1 MLEAGGAALGRVDA
15 VIDAAV
21 AEKRLVGVVVLIA
34 YDGKIAYRRAAG
46 LANRETRTQMS
57 AERIFRWSSLTKP
70 IVSAAA
76 MAVVERGKLGLD
88 DAVTRWLPDFRPK
101 LPDGHT
107 PVITLRQLLTHT
119 SGLGYG
125 FAEGPDGAAYRQAQ
139 ISDGLD
145 ESTVS
150 LQKNLRRLASVP
162 LLFEPGKSWNYSLG
176 IDVIG
181 AVLERA
187 EDAPLQDVV
196 SQRVTAPLGMSDSA
210 FYCREPSRLA
220 VPYVNDQPEPILMSD
235 PAVVTLLPGTAI
247 RYSPSR
253 ALNPHAFP
261 SGGCGMV
268 GTAEDFLHFLE
279 ALRKGGAPILERRS
293 VQAMTSNQ
301 IGELTTLLGPG
312 TAFGIGA
319 AVITDPA
326 AAQTPQSAGTL
337 TWGGVYGHN
346 WFIDPHRRLSVVS
359 LSNTALEGMNGA
371 FPGQLRNA
379 IYS

>member
-21 AEKRLVGVVVLIA
+21 AEKRLVGAVVLIA
-34 YDGKIAYRRAAG
+34 YDGKLVLRRAAG
-46 LANRETRTQMS
+46 LANRETRAPMS
-57 AERIFRWSSLTKP
+57 AERIFRFSSLTKP

-76 MAVVERGKLGLD
+76 MVLVERGKLGLD

-101 LPDGHT
+101 LPDGRT
-107 PVITLRQLLTHT
+107 PVITVRQLLTHT

-125 FAEGPDGAAYRQAQ
+125 FAEGADGPYHHAQ

-150 LQKNLRRLASVP
+150 LEKNVRRLAAVP

-187 EDAPLQDVV
+187 DDAPLDDVV
-196 SQRVTAPLGMSDSA
+196 SQRVTDPLGMSDTA
-210 FYCREPSRLA
+210 FYCREPARLA
-220 VPYVNDQPEPILMSD
+220 VPYVNDQPEPVLMSD
-235 PAVVTLLPGTAI
+235 PAIVTLLPGTAI

-268 GTAEDFLHFLE
+268 GTAEDFIRFLE
-279 ALRKGGAPILERRS
+279 AVRKGGAPILERRS
-293 VQAMTSNQ
+293 VQAMMSNQ

-312 TAFGIGA
+312 MGFGIGG
-319 AVITDPA
+319 AVLTDPA

-346 WFIDPHRRLSVVS
+346 WFIDPQRRLSVVS

-371 FPGQLRNA
+371 FPGQLRDA
-379 IYS
+379 IYN

>member
-1 MLEAGGAALGRVDA
+1 MLEAGGAALSRVDA

-34 YDGKIAYRRAAG
+34 YDGKIAYRRSAG
-46 LANRETRTQMS
+46 LANRETRTQMG

-76 MAVVERGKLGLD
+76 MALVERGKLGLD
-88 DAVTRWLPDFRPK
+88 DAVTRWLPDFRPQ
-101 LPDGHT
+101 LPDGRT

-150 LQKNLRRLASVP
+150 LEKNLRRLASVP
-162 LLFEPGKSWNYSLG
+162 LHFEPGKSWNYSLG

-196 SQRVTAPLGMSDSA
+196 SQRVTEPLGMSDTA
-210 FYCREPSRLA
+210 FYCSEPSRLA
-220 VPYVNDQPEPILMSD
+220 VPYVNDQPAPILMSD

-253 ALNPHAFP
+253 ALNPHAFA

-268 GTAEDFLHFLE
+268 GTADDFLRFLE
-279 ALRKGGAPILERRS
+279 AVRKGGAPILERRS
-293 VQAMTSNQ
+293 VQAMMSNQ

-312 TAFGIGA
+312 TGFGIGA
-319 AVITDPA
+319 AVITDSA
-326 AAQTPQSAGTL
+326 AAQTPQSPGTL

-346 WFIDPHRRLSVVS
+346 WFIDPQRRLSVVS

-371 FPGQLRNA
+371 FPGELRNA

>member
-1 MLEAGGAALGRVDA
+1 MLEAGGAAHGRVDA

-21 AEKRLVGVVVLIA
+21 AEKRLVGVVVLISH
-34 YDGKIAYRRAAG
+34 DGRVVYRRAAG

-57 AERIFRWSSLTKP
+57 AERIFRFSSLTKP

-76 MAVVERGKLGLD
+76 MTLVERGKLGLD
-88 DAVTRWLPDFRPK
+88 DAVTRWLPDFRPR
-101 LPDGHT
+101 LADGRT
-107 PVITLRQLLTHT
+107 PVITVRQLLTHT
-119 SGLGYG
+119 SGLGYA
-125 FAEGPDGAAYRQAQ
+125 FADGPEGVYRQAQ

-150 LQKNLRRLASVP
+150 LEKNLRRLASVP
-162 LLFEPGKSWNYSLG
+162 LFFEPGKSWNYSLG

-187 EDAPLQDVV
+187 DDAPLQDVV
-196 SQRVTAPLGMSDSA
+196 SQRITGPLEMTDTA

-268 GTAEDFLHFLE
+268 GTAEDFLRFLE
-279 ALRKGGAPILERRS
+279 AVRKGGAPILERRS
-293 VQAMTSNQ
+293 VHAMTSNQ

-312 TAFGIGA
+312 TGFGIGA
-319 AVITDPA
+319 AVITDPT
-326 AAQTPQSAGTL
+326 AAQTPQAAGTL

-346 WFIDPHRRLSVVS
+346 WFVDPQRRLSVVS

-371 FPGQLRNA
+371 FPGELRNA

>member
-1 MLEAGGAALGRVDA
+1 MLEAGGAALGRADA

-21 AEKRLVGVVVLIA
+21 AEKRLVGAVVLIA
-34 YDGKIAYRRAAG
+34 HDGKVVHRRAAG
-46 LANRETRTQMS
+46 LANRETRAQMS
-57 AERIFRWSSLTKP
+57 AERIFRFSSLTKP

-76 MAVVERGKLGLD
+76 MVLVERGKLGLD

-101 LPDGHT
+101 LPDGRT
-107 PVITLRQLLTHT
+107 PAITVRQLLTHT

-125 FAEGPDGAAYRQAQ
+125 FAEGVDGPYHHAH

-150 LQKNLRRLASVP
+150 LEKNVRRLAAVP

-187 EDAPLQDVV
+187 DDAPLDDIV
-196 SQRVTAPLGMSDSA
+196 SQRVTEPLGMSDTA

-220 VPYVNDQPEPILMSD
+220 VAYVNDQPEPILMSD
-235 PAVVTLLPGTAI
+235 PAIVTLLPGTAI

-268 GTAEDFLHFLE
+268 GTAEDFIRFLE
-279 ALRKGGAPILERRS
+279 AVRKGGAPILERRS
-293 VQAMTSNQ
+293 VQAMMSNQ

-312 TAFGIGA
+312 TGFGIGGA
-319 AVITDPA
+319 LITDPD

-346 WFIDPHRRLSVVS
+346 WFIDPQRRLSVVS

-379 IYS
+379 LYS

>member
-21 AEKRLVGVVVLIA
+21 AEKRLVGAVVLIA
-34 YDGKIAYRRAAG
+34 HDGKIVQRRAAG

-57 AERIFRWSSLTKP
+57 AERIFRFSSLTKP

-76 MAVVERGKLGLD
+76 MTLVERGKLGLD

-101 LPDGHT
+101 LPDGRI
-107 PVITLRQLLTHT
+107 PGITVRQLLTHT
-119 SGLGYG
+119 SGLGYA
-125 FAEGPDGAAYRQAQ
+125 FAEGGDGPYHHAQ

-150 LQKNLRRLASVP
+150 LEKNIRRLASVP

-187 EDAPLQDVV
+187 DDAPLDDVV
-196 SQRVTAPLGMSDSA
+196 SQRVTEPLGMSDTA

-220 VPYVNDQPEPILMSD
+220 IAYVNDQPEPILMSD
-235 PAVVTLLPGTAI
+235 PAIVTLLPGTAL

-268 GTAEDFLHFLE
+268 GTAEDFIRFLE
-279 ALRKGGAPILERRS
+279 AVRKGGAPILERRS
-293 VQAMTSNQ
+293 VQTMMSNQ

-312 TAFGIGA
+312 TGFGIGGA
-319 AVITDPA
+319 LITDPA

-346 WFIDPHRRLSVVS
+346 WFIDPQRRLSVVS

-371 FPGQLRNA
+371 FPGQLRDA

>member
-1 MLEAGGAALGRVDA
+1 MLEAGGAALGRADA

-21 AEKRLVGVVVLIA
+21 AEKRLVGAVVLIA
-34 YDGKIAYRRAAG
+34 HDGKVVHRRAAG
-46 LANRETRTQMS
+46 LANRETRAQMS
-57 AERIFRWSSLTKP
+57 AERIFRFSSLTKP

-76 MAVVERGKLGLD
+76 MVLVERGKLGLD
-88 DAVTRWLPDFRPK
+88 DAVTRWLPDFRPQ
-101 LPDGHT
+101 LPDGRT
-107 PVITLRQLLTHT
+107 PAITVRQLLTHT

-125 FAEGPDGAAYRQAQ
+125 FAEGVDGPYHHAH

-150 LQKNLRRLASVP
+150 LEKNVRRLAAVP

-187 EDAPLQDVV
+187 DDAPLDDIV
-196 SQRVTAPLGMSDSA
+196 SQRVTEPLGMSDTA

-220 VPYVNDQPEPILMSD
+220 VAYVNDQPEPILMSD

-268 GTAEDFLHFLE
+268 GTAEDFIRFLE
-279 ALRKGGAPILERRS
+279 AVRKGGAPILERRS
-293 VQAMTSNQ
+293 VQAMMSNQ

-312 TAFGIGA
+312 TGFGIGGA
-319 AVITDPA
+319 LITDPD

-346 WFIDPHRRLSVVS
+346 WFIDPQRRLSVVS

-379 IYS
+379 LYS

>member
-46 LANRETRTQMS
+46 LANRETRAQMS
-57 AERIFRWSSLTKP
+57 AERIFRFSSLTKP

-76 MAVVERGKLGLD
+76 MALVERGKLGLD

-101 LPDGHT
+101 LPDGRT
-107 PVITLRQLLTHT
+107 PAITVRQLLTHT

-150 LQKNLRRLASVP
+150 LEKNLRRLASVP
-162 LLFEPGKSWNYSLG
+162 LHFEPGRSWNYSLG

-187 EDAPLQDVV
+187 DDAPLDDVV
-196 SQRVTAPLGMSDSA
+196 SQRITEPLGMSDTA

-220 VPYVNDQPEPILMSD
+220 VPYVNDQPEPVLMSD
-235 PAVVTLLPGTAI
+235 PAIVTL
-247 RYSPSR
+247 
-253 ALNPHAFP
+253 
-261 SGGCGMV
+261 
-268 GTAEDFLHFLE
+268 
-279 ALRKGGAPILERRS
+279 
-293 VQAMTSNQ
+293 
-301 IGELTTLLGPG
+301 
-312 TAFGIGA
+312 
-319 AVITDPA
+319 
-326 AAQTPQSAGTL
+326 
-337 TWGGVYGHN
+337 
-346 WFIDPHRRLSVVS
+346 
-359 LSNTALEGMNGA
+359 
-371 FPGQLRNA
+371 
-379 IYS
+379 

>member
-21 AEKRLVGVVVLIA
+21 AEKRLVGAVIFIA
-34 YDGKIAYRRAAG
+34 HDGKLVYRRAAG
-46 LANRETRTQMS
+46 LANRETRAPMG
-57 AERIFRWSSLTKP
+57 AERIFRFSSLTKP

-76 MAVVERGKLGLD
+76 MALVERGKLGLD

-101 LPDGHT
+101 LPDGRT
-107 PVITLRQLLTHT
+107 PVITVRQLLTHT

-125 FAEGPDGAAYRQAQ
+125 FAEGADGPYHQAQ

-150 LQKNLRRLASVP
+150 LEKNVRRLASVP

-187 EDAPLQDVV
+187 DDAPLDDVV
-196 SQRVTAPLGMSDSA
+196 SQRITEPLGMSDTA

-220 VPYVNDQPEPILMSD
+220 VPYVNDQPEPVLMSD
-235 PAVVTLLPGTAI
+235 PAIVTLLPGTAI

-268 GTAEDFLHFLE
+268 GTAEDFIRFLE
-279 ALRKGGAPILERRS
+279 ALRKGGAPVLERRS
-293 VQAMTSNQ
+293 VQAMLSNQ

-312 TAFGIGA
+312 TGFGIGGA
-319 AVITDPA
+319 LITDPR

-346 WFIDPHRRLSVVS
+346 WFIDPQRRLTVVS

-371 FPGQLRNA
+371 FPGQLRDA